1 MAIVK
6 WEPFGEFD
14 RFFNDF
20 PALTAPHA
28 GFGDMAVDLYEDGN
42 NLIAEMSVPGIEAEK
57 IDVSVEGNYLRIC
70 GKREEEKEKKTK
82 QFYSKEIH
90 RGSFERALRLPNPV
104 NETKVSAEYKDGVLK
119 ITLPKLEEKRANK
132 VKVVVKK

>member
-14 RFFNDF
+14 RFFSDL
-20 PALTAPHA
+20 PALSMQHA
-28 GFGDMAVDLYEDGN
+28 GFGDMAVDMYEDGN
-42 NLIAEMSVPGIEAEK
+42 NLIAEMSVPGIEADK
-57 IDVSVEGNYLRIC
+57 IDVSVEGNYLRIT
-70 GKREEEKEKKTK
+70 GRREEEKEKKTK

-90 RGSFERALRLPNPV
+90 RGSFERALRLPAPV
-104 NETKVSAEYKDGVLK
+104 HEGKVTAEYKDGLLK
-119 ITLPKLEEKRANK
+119 ITLPKMEEKKAGK

>member
-20 PALTAPHA
+20 PALNMQHA
-28 GFGDMAVDLYEDGN
+28 GFGDMAVDMYEDGN
-42 NLIAEMSVPGIEAEK
+42 NLIAEMSVPGIEADK
-57 IDVSVEGNYLRIC
+57 IDVSVEGNYLRVT
-70 GKREEEKEKKTK
+70 GKREEEKEKKAK

-90 RGSFERALRLPNPV
+90 RGSFERALRLPAPV
-104 NETKVSAEYKDGVLK
+104 NEGKVTAEYKDGVLK
-119 ITLPKLEEKRANK
+119 ITLPKMEEKKAGK

>member
-14 RFFNDF
+14 RFFNDL
-20 PALTAPHA
+20 PASSIGHM
-28 GFGDMAVDLYEDGN
+28 GDMAVDMYEDGN
-42 NLIAEMSVPGIEAEK
+42 NVIAEMSVSGIEPEK

-70 GKREEEKEKKTK
+70 GRREEEKEKKGK

-90 RGSFERALRLPNPV
+90 RGSFERALRLPAPV
-104 NETKVSAEYKDGVLK
+104 NESKVTAEYKDGVLK
-119 ITLPKLEEKRANK
+119 VSLPKLEEKKSGK
-132 VKVVVKK
+132 VKVIVKK

>member
-14 RFFNDF
+14 RFFSDL
-20 PALTAPHA
+20 PALGASHM
-28 GFGDMAVDLYEDGN
+28 GMGDMAVDMYEDGN
-42 NLIAEMSVPGIEAEK
+42 NLVAEMSVPGIEADK

-70 GKREEEKEKKTK
+70 GRREEEKEKKTK

-90 RGSFERALRLPNPV
+90 RGSFERALRLPSAV
-104 NETKVSAEYKDGVLK
+104 NETKVSAEYKDGLLK
-119 ITLPKLEEKRANK
+119 IILPKLEEKKAGK
-132 VKVVVKK
+132 VKVMVKK

>member
-14 RFFNDF
+14 RFFNEL
-20 PALTAPHA
+20 PSLGMQHA
-28 GFGDMAVDLYEDGN
+28 GFGDMAVDMYEDGS
-42 NLIAEMSVPGIEAEK
+42 NLIAEMSVPGIEADK
-57 IDVSVEGNYLRIC
+57 IDVSVEGNYLRVT

-90 RGSFERALRLPNPV
+90 RGSFERALRLPAPV
-104 NETKVSAEYKDGVLK
+104 NEGKVTAEYKDGVLK
-119 ITLPKLEEKRANK
+119 ITLPKMEEKKAGK